1 MPREMNIRMTG
12 FRRKARTI
20 ALQTFYELDC
30 SAHKPKE
37 ILARLLEEK
46 ALPDEAADFTRSLV
60 NGVLQNKK
68 SIDDVIQR
76 FAPSFPV
83 NQIATIDRNILRLA
97 IFEILFD
104 NRVPVKAAIN
114 EAVELAKSFGSDN
127 SKKFVNGVLGSVVTA
142 CIQQGKQQKGIE
154 GTEQA

>member
-1 MPREMNIRMTG
+1 MTG

-20 ALQTFYELDC
+20 ALQTLYELDC

-46 ALPDEAADFTRSLV
+46 ALPDEAADFARSLV
-60 NGVLQNKK
+60 NGALQNKK
-68 SIDDVIQR
+68 GIDDVIKK
-76 FAPSFPV
+76 FAPAFPI

-114 EAVELAKSFGSDN
+114 EAVELAKSFGSDA

-142 CIQQGKQQKGIE
+142 CIQQGKQQEVIKR
-154 GTEQA
+154 TKQA